1 MLDREKAMHIQGDTF
16 IDEHGR
22 QLLLRGVNL
31 GGSSKVPY
39 RPDGSTYRREGFFDH
54 RNVSFV
60 GRPFPLEEADEHFS
74 RLRRWGFTL
83 LRFLV
88 TWEAIEY
95 AGPGEYDT
103 EYLDYIEEVVR
114 RAGEYGF
121 SVFINPHQDVWSRF
135 TGGDGAPG
143 WTLEAAGLEMTRFTK
158 NGAAVVHSQVGDPL
172 PRMIW
177 ATNAAKLACST
188 MFTLFFGGNDFAP
201 QLQVDGQ
208 PIQDYLQNHYIQA
221 VSQVAMR
228 LKDMPHVIGYDTLN
242 EPSAGY
248 IGIQDL
254 DKFPLRVRWGYCPT
268 PYEGMVLGD
277 GNPLQVDTWK
287 IGLTGFVRTG
297 KPLLNQ
303 ERESAWSDGRGCIWR
318 KHGVWDYNQAG
329 KPVLLQPDYFALQ
342 NGQPVNFAQQYLRPF
357 IDKFTYT
364 IRAVH
369 PEAFM
374 FIEGDPHGEM
384 PHWESNQPEGL
395 VNATH
400 WYDDITLV
408 SKRHIPFFTMDVDT
422 EKPIL
427 GKKNILKTFTR
438 QVGRIRE
445 FSEHKLGGIP
455 SLVGEFGIPYDMHR
469 KKAYQTGDFSA
480 QVRTLDTSYQVMEAN
495 LLSTALWNYCA
506 DNTNQRGDKWND
518 EDFSIFSRD
527 QQHDPQD
534 PDSGGRATKAFVRP
548 YPMRIAGRLQKLAF
562 DFRSGK
568 FLFEFQD
575 DQAVTQPTEIFLPD
589 LQYPHGFSFKVSDGE
604 LLPCE
609 MPQVWQYIPAERGGL
624 HRIEVIRRPAAG

>member
-1 MLDREKAMHIQGDTF
+1 MQIQGDSF

-39 RPDGSTYRREGFFDH
+39 HPDGSTYRKEGFFDH
-54 RNVSFV
+54 RNLSFV
-60 GRPFPLEEADEHFS
+60 GRPFPLVEAEEHFA

-88 TWEAIEY
+88 TWEAIEH

-103 EYLDYIEEVVR
+103 EYLDYIAEVVR

-121 SVFINPHQDVWSRF
+121 SVFIDPHQDVWSRF

-143 WTLEAAGLEMTRFTK
+143 WTLEAAGLEMTRFSK

-177 ATNAAKLACST
+177 PTNAAKLACST
-188 MFTLFFGGNDFAP
+188 MFTLFFGGNDFVP
-201 QLQVDGQ
+201 QLTVDGV
-208 PIQDYLQNHYIQA
+208 PIQDYLQHHYIRA
-221 VSQVAMR
+221 VSQIAMR

-248 IGIQDL
+248 IGIQEL
-254 DKFPLRVRWGYCPT
+254 DQFQLRVRWGYCPT

-277 GNPLQVDTWK
+277 GNPLKVDTWK
-287 IGLTGFVRTG
+287 IGLTGFINTG
-297 KPLLNQ
+297 KKLLNQ
-303 ERESAWSDGRGCIWR
+303 EKESAWTDGQGCIWR
-318 KHGVWDYNQAG
+318 RHGVWDYNHAG
-329 KPVLLQPDYFALQ
+329 EPVLLRPDYFGMRD
-342 NGQPVNFAQQYLRPF
+342 GQPVNFAQQYLRPF
-357 IDKFTYT
+357 IEKFTHT
-364 IRAVH
+364 IRDVH
-369 PEAFM
+369 PGAFM

-384 PHWESNQPEGL
+384 PYWEENQPEGM

-408 SKRHIPFFTMDVDT
+408 LKRHIPIFTLDVET
-422 EKPIL
+422 EKLVL
-427 GKKNILKTFTR
+427 GKKNVLKTFTR
-438 QVGRIRE
+438 QVGGIRR
-445 FSEHKLGGIP
+445 FSEEKLGRIP
-455 SLVGEFGIPYDMHR
+455 SLVGEFGIPYDMHT
-469 KKAYQTGDFSA
+469 KKAYLSGDFSSQRNA
-480 QVRTLDTSYQVMEAN
+480 MDISYRALEAN
-495 LLSTALWNYCA
+495 LLSSTLWNYCA

-527 QQHDPQD
+527 QQRHPHD
-534 PDSGGRATKAFVRP
+534 PDSGGRALKAFVRP
-548 YPMRIAGRLQKLAF
+548 YPMRVAGILQKLIF
-562 DFRSGK
+562 DFHSGK
-568 FLFEFQD
+568 FRFDFQD
-575 DQAVTQPTEIFLPD
+575 DPAITKPTEIYLPD

-604 LLPCE
+604 LLPSE
-609 MPQVWQYIPAERGGL
+609 IPHVWQYIPAERDRM
-624 HRIEVIRRPAAG
+624 HTIEVTRRLAVR